1 MMTRQLPTTRQSDLF
16 AAEPTLPAG
25 FAYGEEEISSDDEE
39 ALLKRFETLPFKPF
53 EFHGYLGNRH
63 VVSFG
68 WRYDYAGRSLR
79 DSDAI
84 PPFLLPLRDRAAAF
98 AGVAPESL
106 QQILINK
113 YPPGA
118 GIGWHRDKP
127 MFEDIIAISLSS
139 PCVLRFR
146 RKQGLDGNAPQK
158 TSVPARP
165 ICCAVSRV
173 GTGSTASPLSIA
185 CAIR

>member
-1 MMTRQLPTTRQSDLF
+1 MKTRQLPTTRQSDLF
-16 AAEPTLPAG
+16 AAEPILPAG
-25 FAYGEEEISSDDEE
+25 FAYGEEVISSDDEE
-39 ALLKRFETLPFKPF
+39 AFLKRFEALPFKPF

-84 PPFLLPLRDRAAAF
+84 PPFPLPLRDRAAAF
-98 AGVAPESL
+98 ADVAPEGL

-146 RKQGLDGNAPQK
+146 RKQGTGWQRATID
-158 TSVPARP
+158 VRP
-165 ICCAVSRV
+165 RPVNSWF
-173 GTGSTASPLSIA
+173 T
-185 CAIR
+185 